1 MRYLAVPEMPH
12 QNFWASLRHRR
23 RLAEWHAVPD
33 RPFQAAE
40 TICGIPYASEAE
52 RTWDQTWPVVRC
64 ARCEQLMAATYM
76 AQNTMAAAE
85 GASLTEPGTRVTES
99 A

>member
-1 MRYLAVPEMPH
+1 MRYLAVPEMPRKS
-12 QNFWASLRHRR
+12 FWASLRHRR

-33 RPFQAAE
+33 RPHQALE

-64 ARCEQLMAATYM
+64 AQCELLMAATYM
-76 AQNTMAAAE
+76 AQNVMAAAE
-85 GASLTEPGTRVTES
+85 GASLTQSGTRRS
-99 A
+99 